1 MANMSKAYQS
11 TDSIP
16 NQWSA
21 LVTGVI
27 FPTIPVQQP
36 NSDWQYKL
44 SQEETT
50 PHTGQWGTLVTGVTI
65 TTVQQLTSHWQ
76 YKLPQE
82 ETTPHTGQKD
92 ALVAGVM
99 DE

>member
-1 MANMSKAYQS
+1 MSTAYPS
-11 TDSIP
+11 TDPTP

-36 NSDWQYKL
+36 TSD
-44 SQEETT
+44 
-50 PHTGQWGTLVTGVTI
+50 
-65 TTVQQLTSHWQ
+65 WQ

-82 ETTPHTGQKD
+82 ETMSQTGQKD
-92 ALVAGVM
+92 ALVTGVM